1 MNVSG
6 KGVGVGVG
14 VGVGLGEGVGVGVAE
29 GEVEG
34 MDSRTGGVG
43 PGHPL
48 ESKTSAAAAQARI
61 QQRESFPRYIA
72 SGATSWRTRQ
82 SRLTQYRSR

>member
-14 VGVGLGEGVGVGVAE
+14 LGVGVGVAE
-29 GEVEG
+29 GETEG
-34 MDSRTGGVG
+34 TGSREGGVG

-48 ESKTSAAAAQARI
+48 ESRASPTTAQTAI
-61 QQRESFPRYIA
+61 QPRVSFPMY
-72 SGATSWRTRQ
+72 
-82 SRLTQYRSR
+82 